1 MPFPYMKN
9 AWSFKNTKIKIGG
22 IMNFIPPIL
31 L

>member
-1 MPFPYMKN
+1 MVFIARLCP
-9 AWSFKNTKIKIGG
+9 AIIKIGE